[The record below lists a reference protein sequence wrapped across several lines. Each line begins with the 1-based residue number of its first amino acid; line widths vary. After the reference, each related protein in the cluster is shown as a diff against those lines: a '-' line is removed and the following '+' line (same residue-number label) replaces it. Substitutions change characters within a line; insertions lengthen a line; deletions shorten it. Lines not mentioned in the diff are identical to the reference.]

1 MLTKYIM
8 KPYSIISVSF
18 IIMLISCMSEKTII
32 RKYYTLEIPEEISIV
47 IPDTFKAIP
56 GKCEIGRVNINPVYA
71 KNQIVNRNKSN
82 EITYYMYHQ
91 WAVRPDEAIREILHE
106 YVQNKKLFENVSK
119 RYTRSIPDYIF
130 ETSVNDLEIIE
141 IDKSFS
147 AHVNIEFLLLL
158 NSRDSILV
166 RHQADRTE
174 PLEQK
179 NINLFASEVSN
190 ILFEELEVFANLI
203 MVNEEIFF
211 SSEQ

>member
-32 RKYYTLEIPEEISIV
+32 RKYYTLEIPEDTSIV

-56 GKCEIGRVNINPVYA
+56 GKCEISRVDINPVYE

-106 YVQNKKLFENVSK
+106 YIQNKKLFENVST
-119 RYTRSIPDYIF
+119 RYTRSIPDYIL

-147 AHVNIEFLLLL
+147 AHVNIEFVLLL
-158 NSRDSILV
+158 NSSDSILV

-179 NINLFASEVSN
+179 NINVFASEVSN

-203 MVNEEIFF
+203 MVNEKIFF

>member
-32 RKYYTLEIPEEISIV
+32 RKYYTLEIPEESSIV

-56 GKCEIGRVNINPVYA
+56 GKCEIGRVDINPVYE

-106 YVQNKKLFENVSK
+106 YVQNKKLFENVST

-158 NSRDSILV
+158 NSSDSILV

>member
-18 IIMLISCMSEKTII
+18 IILLISCMSEKTII
-32 RKYYTLEIPEEISIV
+32 RKYYTLEIPGDKYISV
-47 IPDTFKAIP
+47 PDTSPVIP
-56 GKCEIGRVNINPVYA
+56 GKCEIGRVDINPVYGR
-71 KNQIVNRNKSN
+71 NQIVNRNNSN

-91 WAVRPDEAIREILHE
+91 WAVRPDEAIREVLHE
-106 YVQNKKLFENVSK
+106 YLQKRKLFETVST
-119 RYTRSIPDYIF
+119 RFNRSIPDYIL

-147 AHVNIEFLLLL
+147 AHVNVEFLLVL
-158 NSRDSILV
+158 NSTDSILV
-166 RHQADRTE
+166 QHKADRAE
-174 PLEQK
+174 PLKQK

-203 MVNEEIFF
+203 MGKEY
-211 SSEQ
+211 